1 MVLLIAYQPDGL
13 TEEHVVELMPSE
25 SYDEIINTVCE
36 MLHHHLPPKERIL
49 RCWLARQVQRANGS
63 HQWVTMQ
70 PQRFMDLTRNG
81 STEMLELR
89 LQVDCIPTPSSPVDK
104 PALMSFFSIMTIL
117 SRSSMLDNTNN
128 PGPLT
133 PAPSPGD
140 PFPHWNHHVNRPP
153 NSDNPTLVLFEK
165 GVAAFLAGQHTE
177 SCKHFQQA
185 AYEFHERGD
194 VRREADCLRHLGT
207 SCRHLRDYA
216 IARLHLLH
224 AQAIYESLGASC
236 RPEQLRCIRYL
247 ARVEEDSGNNHSAL
261 HKYQELLR
269 ISEQEGCVIQHTW
282 CLYYLGHLYNR
293 MKHYTEALKVLND
306 AINTSR
312 TIGNGEIEGF
322 ATEESGFTA
331 ERQGQSEIAFNY
343 YQQALQLFKTHGE
356 GKWAENENRV
366 KKKMDQLSKGSRS
379 RFR

>member
-1 MVLLIAYQPDGL
+1 MILLIAYQPDGL

-49 RCWLARQVQRANGS
+49 RCWLARQLQRANGS

-70 PQRFMDLTRNG
+70 PQRFVDLARND
-81 STEMLELR
+81 STDMLELR
-89 LQVDCIPTPSSPVDK
+89 LQVDCISTPSSPVDGL
-104 PALMSFFSIMTIL
+104 AIL
-117 SRSSMLDNTNN
+117 PRSSLVDEANN
-128 PGPLT
+128 QGPLT
-133 PAPSPGD
+133 PAPSPPD
-140 PFPHWNHHVNRPP
+140 PFPRWNHPVNHPP

-165 GVAAFLAGQHTE
+165 GVAAFLAGKHTE
-177 SCKHFQQA
+177 SCKHFQRA

-194 VRREADCLRHLGT
+194 LHREADCLRHLGT
-207 SCRHLRDYA
+207 TCRHLRDYA

-236 RPEQLRCIRYL
+236 RPEQLQCIRYL

-261 HKYQELLR
+261 NKYQELLR
-269 ISEQEGCVIQHTW
+269 ISEQEGLVIQHTW

-293 MKHYTEALKVLND
+293 MKCYTEALRVLND
-306 AINTSR
+306 AVNTSR

-322 ATEESGFTA
+322 ATEELGFTA
-331 ERQGQSEIAFNY
+331 ERQGQSEIAINY
-343 YQQALQLFKTHGE
+343 YKQALQLFKTNGE
-356 GKWAENENRV
+356 GKWVENENRV